1 MTLPLAKRPAARF
14 WPCLAVPV
22 LAVLLV
28 LAVRPVL
35 AIETPVFGQG
45 LLWQIE
51 GGGARPSYLFGT
63 MHVTDDDVVRLPAE
77 VAQAFD
83 RADSLTVEVV
93 ATPDTPY
100 RMYQSMLLRD
110 GRGLDEV
117 IGAELFR
124 RAALIAARYKLDP
137 RILRTFKPWA
147 AMAMLSLP
155 VAEVSRQRA
164 GEKPLD
170 DRLQLAAARRGMIMH
185 SLETLEEQIAVFD
198 GLSEA
203 NQVAMLASV
212 IEFSDDL
219 DAFFE
224 QMLQAYLARDTAQ
237 ILAISEAAQTGLD
250 PALVSAFTEDLINVR
265 NDRMVKRMAPRLSEG
280 GSFIAVG
287 ALHLPG
293 ERGILRQLEQQGYRV
308 TRLY

>member
-1 MTLPLAKRPAARF
+1 MTLPLAKRPPARF
-14 WPCLAVPV
+14 WLRLAVPMF
-22 LAVLLV
+22 AVLLV
-28 LAVRPVL
+28 LAGRPVL
-35 AIETPVFGQG
+35 AIETPVYGQG

-51 GGGARPSYLFGT
+51 SDGVRPSYLFGT

-77 VAQAFD
+77 VTQAFD

-100 RMYQSMLLRD
+100 RMYQAMLLSD
-110 GRGLDEV
+110 GRGLDQV

-124 RAALIAARYKLDP
+124 RTAMVAARYQLDP

-155 VAEVSRQRA
+155 VAEVARQRA
-164 GEKPLD
+164 GEKALD
-170 DRLQLAAARRGMIMH
+170 DRLQLAAARRGMTMH

-219 DAFFE
+219 DSFFE

-250 PALVSAFTEDLINVR
+250 PSLVSAFTENLIYVR
-265 NDRMVKRMAPRLSEG
+265 NDRMVKRMAARLAEG